1 MKEAIFKS
9 YGRKGEKIVNM
20 NNAAVDA
27 GVKEVVE
34 VPVPDAWLALDA
46 TEAPKKM
53 SGSHYVDKILKRS
66 TPLPVMTSLFPIS
79 CPIPTACSLRE
90 RAATKSEELRSVY
103 RAGIRKNA
111 SSAICAPMYVRM
123 PSCAPCSLRK
133 RKSRALQKG

>member
-53 SGSHYVDKILKRS
+53 SGSHYVDKILKKVNS
-66 TPLPVMTSLFPIS
+66 ASGDDIPVSDFVPYSNGMFPQGTSRHEKRG
-79 CPIPTACSLRE
+79 T
-90 RAATKSEELRSVY
+90 SV
-103 RAGIRKNA
+103 RVSSWNPQNA